1 MKKFLF
7 LIAIT
12 AFSTLTTFAQ
22 LGAGLPDR
30 FTRKDSLRGTLSNIR
45 NNYDVKFYNLDIKID
60 IDKKFISGFNEITF
74 LAVDNI
80 SRIQI
85 DLFDNMKINKIEYN
99 NKSLKYTREFNAV
112 FVDFNKTITK
122 GSISKIKVYYEG
134 NPIVAKRAPWDG
146 GFVFKKDKNGNPHVA
161 VACQGTGA
169 SLWWPNK
176 DHQSDEPDSMAINIT
191 SSSLYEEVSN
201 GRLGAKKDLGDGY
214 TRFEWFVSNP
224 INNYN
229 VSVNIADYYHWT
241 DTYTSKVDGENLSL
255 DYYVLKDD
263 KEKALKQF
271 EQVKPMMD
279 AFENRFGKYAFYTD
293 GYKLVH
299 TPYLGMEH
307 QSCVAYGNAFKNG
320 YLGFDLSGS
329 GEGMKFDYII
339 IHETAHEWW
348 GNNVTS
354 YDIADMW
361 IHEGFGQYSE
371 VVYLEELYG
380 RESATKYLNGIKKG
394 VGNKE
399 PVIGPY
405 GVNKEGSGDMYPKG
419 ALFLNTLRSYINDDK
434 IWWDIVKSIQT
445 EYRHKNISTN
455 DVLSLMNKKSGKEL
469 KPIFDQYLKHANLP
483 ELLINSKS
491 ENNGLLL
498 TYQWQTNVTDFNMPI
513 DVFIKGKKERIYP
526 NNTVQTMR
534 LENLTLEDFSVDKN
548 SFYIKLSQNK

>member
-1 MKKFLF
+1 MKKIKIL
-7 LIAIT
+7 LIALISINT
-12 AFSTLTTFAQ
+12 YSFAQ
-22 LGAGLPDR
+22 LGTGLPEK
-30 FTRKDSLRGTLSNIR
+30 FSRKDSLRGTLSNIR

-60 IDKKFISGFNEITF
+60 IEKKFISGYNEIKF
-74 LAVDNI
+74 LAKEDI
-80 SRIQI
+80 KTIQI
-85 DLFDNMKINKIEYN
+85 DLFDNMKINKIEHN
-99 NKSLKYTREFNAV
+99 GNDLKFAREFNAV
-112 FVDFNKTITK
+112 FITFNKVVSK
-122 GSISKIKVYYEG
+122 GSVSSIKVFYEG
-134 NPIVAKRAPWDG
+134 NPIIAKRAPWDG
-146 GFVFKKDKNGNPHVA
+146 GFVFKKDKNGNPHIGI
-161 VACQGTGA
+161 ACQGTGA

-191 SSSLYEEVSN
+191 SSSLYETVCN
-201 GRLGAKKDLGDGY
+201 GRLRAKKNLGDGY

-229 VSVNIADYYHWT
+229 VSVNIADYFHWT
-241 DTYTSKVDGENLSL
+241 DTYKSKIDSDLLTL

-263 KEKALKQF
+263 AEKAKKQF

-279 AFENRFGKYAFYTD
+279 VFEKRFGKYGFYKD
-293 GYKLVH
+293 GYKLVQ

-307 QSCVAYGNAFKNG
+307 QSCVAYGNGYKNG

-371 VVYLEELYG
+371 VVYLEEMYG
-380 RESATKYLNGIKKG
+380 RESANKYLNGIKKG

-419 ALFLNTLRSYINDDK
+419 ALFLNTLRSYINNDK
-434 IWWDIVKSIQT
+434 VWWDIVKSIQK
-445 EYRHKNISTN
+445 EYGHNNISTE
-455 DVLSLMNKKSGKEL
+455 DVLALMERKSGMEL
-469 KPIFDQYLKHANLP
+469 KPIFDQYLRYGSLP
-483 ELLINSKS
+483 ELIINSKT
-491 ENNGLLL
+491 ENNNTMLS
-498 TYQWQTNVTDFNMPI
+498 YQWKTNVAEFNMPI
-513 DVFIKGKKERIYP
+513 DLYIKGEKYRIYP
-526 NNTVQTMR
+526 ANSSQT
-534 LENLTLEDFSVDKN
+534 LTFTDTKSEDIFVDKTG
-548 SFYIKLSQNK
+548 FYIKVTQEK